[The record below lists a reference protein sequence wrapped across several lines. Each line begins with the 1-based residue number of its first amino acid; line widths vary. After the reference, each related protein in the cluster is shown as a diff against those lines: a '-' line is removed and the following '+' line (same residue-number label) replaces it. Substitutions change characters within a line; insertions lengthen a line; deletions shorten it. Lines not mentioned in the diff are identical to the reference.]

1 MAESR
6 HRLLLIESD
15 PLLAEVTSYRLQLL
29 GYRVL
34 VAETTAEVWTGADKL
49 RPHAVLL
56 NLDIA
61 DLHPM
66 DLLEQFASDTTTAE
80 LPIIALSKTSDLD
93 QVERVWKNG
102 VSDYLVTPYDP
113 VMLERKVARLLAD
126 VPLTSESD
134 ADLTTDND
142 LATVSVTPDDEELE
156 TASIGGNR
164 EIAEVGV

>member
-6 HRLLLIESD
+6 HRLLLVESD

-29 GYRVL
+29 GYQVV
-34 VAETTAEVWTGADKL
+34 VAETTAELWTGVDKH

-61 DLHPM
+61 ELHPM
-66 DLLEQFASDTTTAE
+66 ELLEQLASDTATAE
-80 LPIIALSKTSDLD
+80 LPIIALSKNSDLD

-113 VMLERKVARLLAD
+113 VILERKIARLLAEI
-126 VPLTSESD
+126 PLTSGTDDVVGSD
-134 ADLTTDND
+134 TD
-142 LATVSVTPDDEELE
+142 VLE
-156 TASIGGNR
+156 TEPVADNR
-164 EIAEVGV
+164 EPEEIGV